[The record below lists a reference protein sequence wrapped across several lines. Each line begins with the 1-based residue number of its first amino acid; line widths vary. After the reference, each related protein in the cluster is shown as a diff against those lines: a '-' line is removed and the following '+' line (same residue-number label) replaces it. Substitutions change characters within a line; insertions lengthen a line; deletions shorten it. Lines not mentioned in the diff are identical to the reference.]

1 MALGFTWLIPFY
13 LNYIPG
19 FCFSLSILSL
29 TCTLVTHSV
38 LMDICFTWNIGMFH
52 VKHSSSCLFCSSL
65 QLVFY
70 LLNKELRNIPGFCFS
85 LSILSLTCTLVMH
98 SVLMDICFTWNIGMF
113 HVKHSSSC
121 LFCSSLQPI
130 FYLLNKK
137 LR

>member
-70 LLNKELRNIPGFCFS
+70 LLNKELRKIVIFG
-85 LSILSLTCTLVMH
+85 LWRYLVYSFLFKLYTRFLLFTFY
-98 SVLMDICFTWNIGMF
+98 SVFDLYSGDALGTYGYMF
-113 HVKHSSSC
+113 HVEHWNV
-121 LFCSSLQPI
+121 P
-130 FYLLNKK
+130 
-137 LR
+137 RET